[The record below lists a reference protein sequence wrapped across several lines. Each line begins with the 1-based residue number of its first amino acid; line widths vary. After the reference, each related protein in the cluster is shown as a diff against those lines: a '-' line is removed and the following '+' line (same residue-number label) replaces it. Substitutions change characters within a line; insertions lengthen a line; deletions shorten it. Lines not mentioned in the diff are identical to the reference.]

1 VLPRLKAHVGVFE
14 ALVVDHRFTSAPAL
28 PDDLDPAMMQPTL
41 NELRHRDDA
50 EGVFFRDCKWL
61 NRAHTY
67 LC

>member
-1 VLPRLKAHVGVFE
+1 
-14 ALVVDHRFTSAPAL
+14 
-28 PDDLDPAMMQPTL
+28 MMQPTL